1 MITVRRSTLKLL
13 SIAIGLIFTAGIYN
27 SMHNGIPWDWN
38 APGTG
43 KLPREIVRGFMA
55 QAYDRGDGA
64 GAVRDYFAK
73 DAVDNVVQAQ
83 DRRSGAPIPHQVGRV
98 VGEGLTV
105 VVFHRIGAA
114 RGEPASDV
122 VDVFETRNGRIVR
135 RERHIGTTPAQGGA
149 Q

>member
-13 SIAIGLIFTAGIYN
+13 SIALGIAFTAGIYN
-27 SMHNGIPWDWN
+27 SMHNGMGWDWK

-64 GAVRDYFAK
+64 GASRDYFAS
-73 DAVDNVVQAQ
+73 DAADNVPLAS
-83 DRRSGAPIPHQVGRV
+83 DRRSGAPVAHQVRRV
-98 VGEGLTV
+98 IGEGLTV

-114 RGEPASDV
+114 RGEPARDV
-122 VDVFETRNGRIVR
+122 VDIFDTRNGRIVK
-135 RERHIGTTPAQGGA
+135 RERHVDAAAGQGAAQ
-149 Q
+149 